1 MGQGGDK
8 RGEEGEFGFLP
19 AFRGSAAAAAGI
31 AGRWLGLRMRN
42 AQLKVGLLGSSS
54 GRV

>member
-1 MGQGGDK
+1 MGQGVT
-8 RGEEGEFGFLP
+8 RGGKKESL
-19 AFRGSAAAAAGI
+19 GSYLLSAAAGI

>member
-8 RGEEGEFGFLP
+8 RGKKESL
-19 AFRGSAAAAAGI
+19 GSYLLSAAAAGI

-42 AQLKVGLLGSSS
+42 AQLKVGLLSSSSS